1 MDIEV
6 LGIRGLPQVKAGSDA
21 VAAVHVAVWARFAAA
36 HASVQGFCARDLR
49 LLTRALGVPVLVC
62 VCVCERERECVG
74 VVPCAWAHAND
85 VPIWLGLWTHA
96 VNVTIGVC
104 G

>member
-36 HASVQGFCARDLR
+36 HASVQGSCARDLR

-62 VCVCERERECVG
+62 VCVCERESVCVCVWCLAPG
-74 VVPCAWAHAND
+74 RMPTTC
-85 VPIWLGLWTHA
+85 LFSWTFGRMLS
-96 VNVTIGVC
+96 T
-104 G
+104 